1 MTRIDIISGFLG
13 AGKTTWLSKWLKH
26 PLYRP
31 FTAKTIILE
40 NEFGEVNLDAGL
52 LKDTGLN
59 VSELTAG
66 CICCTISGDFS
77 EKLNELLDTYK
88 PDRIII
94 EPSGVAK
101 LSEVIEAIKHIQRSG
116 KAQLGQ
122 AMTVID
128 ATAFELYLANFPD
141 FFKDQ
146 ISHAHQLL
154 ITRDEHLSASE
165 GESITQSIRKLNPQA
180 KINFSSAVS
189 LDALVLSMDAS
200 FDAFSRND
208 FFQIVKAPHHHHHHH
223 EHDTF
228 VSHQLTLTETFSE
241 VTLRAKLEKLI
252 AHFPSPEGI
261 VRIKG
266 IVNSGEKSLKVDY
279 TGSTLTVTPWEA
291 TDLSLLCFIGQN
303 IALDEINAVFNA
315 SL

>member
-26 PLYRP
+26 PLYKP
-31 FTAKTIILE
+31 FTSKTIILE
-40 NEFGEVNLDAGL
+40 NEFGEVNIDSNL

-77 EKLNELLDTYK
+77 EKLNELLETHQ

-101 LSEVIEAIKHIQRSG
+101 LSEVIEAIKQIQRSG

-146 ISHAHQLL
+146 ITHAHQLL
-154 ITRDEHLSASE
+154 ITRDEHLSPSE
-165 GESITQSIRKLNPQA
+165 FQSIQLAIRKLNAQG

-189 LDALVLSMDAS
+189 LDELVLFMDAS

-208 FFQIVKAPHHHHHHH
+208 FFQILKAPHHHHH

-228 VSHQLTLTETFSE
+228 VSHQLILAENYTEE
-241 VTLRAKLEKLI
+241 RLKARLKELI
-252 AHFPSPEGI
+252 ALYPSPEGI

-266 IVNSGEKSLKVDY
+266 IVKAEQTTLKVDY
-279 TGSTLTVTPWEA
+279 TGNALTVTPWES
-291 TDLSLLCFIGQN
+291 TDLNLLCFIGQK
-303 IALDEINAVFNA
+303 ISLDQISAVFK
-315 SL
+315 S